1 MFWTFFQHSQMFYFR
16 ITGSEKKGKHKWGEA
31 EVDAVERH
39 MMHFIQGH
47 RIPQK
52 NDCVECLEAE
62 PEALSAR
69 TWKGVKD
76 YVRNRITALERQS
89 GTSVCRSAPR
99 TRRWWVKQCANV
111 WFRVAEL
118 VTRIQVHN
126 WFCCQAETVF
136 SCQCKDLHVFIIVF
150 PFSFFVLFY
159 FVFSFKVYRFYSLV
173 TAIVGW
179 HLILVWQCPFVVNN
193 CLVIAVT

>member
-1 MFWTFFQHSQMFYFR
+1 MYFHT
-16 ITGSEKKGKHKWGEA
+16 TGSEKKGKHKWGEA

-89 GTSVCRSAPR
+89 GTSMSRSAQR
-99 TRRWWVKQCANV
+99 SRR
-111 WFRVAEL
+111 
-118 VTRIQVHN
+118 
-126 WFCCQAETVF
+126 
-136 SCQCKDLHVFIIVF
+136 
-150 PFSFFVLFY
+150 
-159 FVFSFKVYRFYSLV
+159 
-173 TAIVGW
+173 
-179 HLILVWQCPFVVNN
+179 
-193 CLVIAVT
+193 